1 MGAEVSG
8 DGSEV
13 RVIRS
18 AILWASRD
26 PFLRRWAPRLRG
38 VRWVLAKYMPGE
50 TFEAALDAATRLAS
64 QGITATFTHLG
75 ENVEELSQADL
86 VTKHCLDVLDR
97 VADQGL
103 DAEISV
109 KLTHLGLDL
118 DPEATFENLVRIVER
133 AELLG
138 NWVWIDMESS
148 EYVDRTL
155 DLYGRARE
163 RFPNIGICLQACLRR
178 TEEDVRKL
186 VPLSPAI
193 RLVKGAYEE
202 APPLAFTSRRA
213 IDRNFLRLAIR
224 TLEASRDRRI
234 RLALGTHDVGLIQ
247 AVHRLAMARQLAM
260 DEVEV
265 QMLYGIR
272 TPDQLELARRGR
284 DIRVLIAYGSNWYPW
299 FMRRLAERPANALL
313 VIRGFFEASR
323 QTAVGEL

>member
-1 MGAEVSG
+1 M
-8 DGSEV
+8 
-13 RVIRS
+13 IRS
-18 AILWASRD
+18 AILWASRNAL
-26 PFLRRWAPRLRG
+26 LRKWAPRFRA

-50 TFEAALDAATRLAS
+50 TFEAAFDAARRLAS

-75 ENVEELSQADL
+75 ENVEDLSQAEL

-97 VADQGL
+97 VADQTL

-118 DPEATFENLVRIVER
+118 DSEATFENLMRLVER
-133 AELLG
+133 AELLR

-148 EYVDRTL
+148 EYVDRSL

-163 RFPNIGICLQACLRR
+163 RLPNVGICLQAYLRR
-178 TEEDVRKL
+178 TEEDIRRL

-193 RLVKGAYEE
+193 RLVKGAYKE
-202 APPLAFTSRRA
+202 APALVFPARRQ
-213 IDRNFLRLAIR
+213 IDRNFLRLAIQI
-224 TLEASRDRRI
+224 LEASLDHPI
-234 RLALGTHDVGLIQ
+234 RLALGTHDIGLIR
-247 AVHRLAMARQLAM
+247 AVHRVALARQLPM
-260 DEVEV
+260 DQVEV

-272 TPDQLELARRGR
+272 TPDQLELARRGQ

-313 VIRGFFEASR
+313 VFRGLLEAFAGSR
-323 QTAVGEL
+323 SVGSGSAGNPGYHR